1 VVPISHESLGPPC
14 GRRFEQRLLRKRDES
29 RIRKRK
35 CRRAGSCV
43 RFSYGCPR
51 KKKRSCAMQER
62 DEGQRDGSLLIG
74 LTTKLSGEMLFQEF
88 KRRHV
93 LFAGE
98 GDGAQSSEIRR
109 KSLGWAAKKSRTAA
123 ANLRGSA

>member
-1 VVPISHESLGPPC
+1 MDVHG
-14 GRRFEQRLLRKRDES
+14 
-29 RIRKRK
+29 
-35 CRRAGSCV
+35 
-43 RFSYGCPR
+43 

-98 GDGAQSSEIRR
+98 GDGPIFGDQAEVIGMMGR
-109 KSLGWAAKKSRTAA
+109 KEVENAA

>member
-1 VVPISHESLGPPC
+1 MDVHG
-14 GRRFEQRLLRKRDES
+14 
-29 RIRKRK
+29 
-35 CRRAGSCV
+35 
-43 RFSYGCPR
+43 

-98 GDGAQSSEIRR
+98 GDGPIFGDQAEVIGDGPQ
-109 KSLGWAAKKSRTAA
+109 KKSENAA
-123 ANLRGSA
+123 QTCRGSA